1 MFYNYLYCF
10 IVLNNYNNYNFK
22 IIDYSSIKRHMEVLL
37 GLARAN
43 GYVDIR
49 DLAGISQLL
58 QPTRGP
64 RPLSDPA
71 RPVLP

>member
-1 MFYNYLYCF
+1 MFYIVLYCF

-43 GYVDIR
+43 GPN
-49 DLAGISQLL
+49 LNWALL
-58 QPTRGP
+58 
-64 RPLSDPA
+64 
-71 RPVLP
+71 